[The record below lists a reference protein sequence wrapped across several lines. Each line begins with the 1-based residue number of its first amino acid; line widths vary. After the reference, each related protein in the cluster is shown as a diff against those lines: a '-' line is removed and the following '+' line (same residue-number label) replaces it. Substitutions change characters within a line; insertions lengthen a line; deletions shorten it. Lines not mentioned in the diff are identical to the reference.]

1 VREPFLD
8 HHLAEWAAKLPLTWR
23 IGDAAAGYQSK
34 RILREFCRRRLPQNI
49 LDRPKQGFPVP
60 AYDWLEKDLHSWADD
75 LLFGRDGK
83 LAAYLHLEHAR
94 LVLARARTGD
104 QLAAH
109 KIWLLI
115 VLEYWLRAWT

>member
-1 VREPFLD
+1 
-8 HHLAEWAAKLPLTWR
+8 
-23 IGDAAAGYQSK
+23 
-34 RILREFCRRRLPQNI
+34 
-49 LDRPKQGFPVP
+49 
-60 AYDWLEKDLHSWADD
+60 
-75 LLFGRDGK
+75 LFGRDGK